1 MLDNPMHSVKLAHS
15 HEERTS
21 NVKIVPNPFGGVN
34 THLWSNEA
42 YIVGIVPVVRPAYSP
57 EGRNGRGT
65 GEKGL
70 ACWVQ
75 CVETKHGVL
84 SQ

>member
-1 MLDNPMHSVKLAHS
+1 MPSAMVAHR

-57 EGRNGRGT
+57 QTRNGRGT
-65 GEKGL
+65 GGKGF

-75 CVETKHGVL
+75 CFETKDGVL